1 MCSLLP
7 CVSLAFGRDLTEIP
21 YKPRRLKPPMA
32 ARYWLTRYTSNKIQ
46 EKMKQMTLSRGK
58 EHRFRRSRRV
68 RPDWISIFSWL
79 RYPDTLLDD
88 LYFYHSTGYP
98 VNWQEIERSDAEL
111 PPFCELCNWFDV
123 ATRRWMETRVTWTGW
138 FLALV
143 RDKYA
148 EIDDRLGFWLL
159 EKFHEMLVAFS
170 SNRTRKIM

>member
-7 CVSLAFGRDLTEIP
+7 CVSLAFERDLTEIP
-21 YKPRRLKPPMA
+21 YKPCRLKPPVA
-32 ARYWLTRYTSNKIQ
+32 VRYWLTRYTSNKIQ
-46 EKMKQMTLSRGK
+46 KKMEQVTPSRGK

-79 RYPDTLLDD
+79 RYQTLYSMTYISVTRQDTLSIDRKSND
-88 LYFYHSTGYP
+88 LTRSCRHFASCVIDST
-98 VNWQEIERSDAEL
+98 S
-111 PPFCELCNWFDV
+111 
-123 ATRRWMETRVTWTGW
+123 RRWMETRVTWTGW
-138 FLALV
+138 FLASV

-148 EIDDRLGFWLL
+148 EIDDRLCFWLL